1 MVRSDTKWLRGVTIG
16 VVATLA
22 LGACGGSTATT
33 APPATSA
40 PAATSAPVASASAG
54 GASVAPSTAP
64 ASTAPTGTK
73 GGTIY
78 ILTQSE
84 QWNQVDPQRA
94 YTGEDMAFFS
104 ATIYRSLTAYKLSP
118 DQKEGTSLTPDL
130 ATDLGTATNGGKT
143 WAFTLRDGVTFQDGS
158 PITCADVKYGV
169 SRTFAIDVINQGP
182 TYAIAYLDI
191 PSAADG
197 SSEYKGPYKKTGQD
211 LYDKAVT
218 CSADNKT
225 ITFNLNKAIA
235 DFNYT
240 VTLGFSPVPQAADTG
255 ETYGS
260 TVLPVS
266 SGPYKVDSYTTGNG
280 GKMLLS
286 RNPNW
291 SQASDPYRTALP
303 DKWEVD
309 FGIDAKVIDQRIM
322 QSAGNDAYAVQYGNV
337 QPENL
342 SVVFKDAETANPDYA
357 NRAIS
362 GFDPYSR
369 YYFINVQKV
378 KNVKIR
384 QAMAVALDRSAIRL
398 NIGGAFAGTYADG
411 VVKPNIG
418 ADYAPTGL
426 WDTFFGQP
434 VPDTGDPVLAKKL
447 ITESGEA
454 APKLT
459 FNFADTPVNQKTAA
473 IVIDS
478 LGKAGI
484 TVTPGPIEAGKYYSV
499 VFDPASAGEFGMGGW
514 GADWPNASTVIPPLF
529 TVKGGW
535 DLSQLDDPA
544 FNAKVDAALTEL
556 DRTKQEGLWQALNKE
571 AAENMYAIPT
581 FFGLSQTIAG
591 SKIAPAYRWA
601 AYGSWPYGALYVT
614 P

>member
-1 MVRSDTKWLRGVTIG
+1 MVRSDTRWLRGVTIG

-22 LGACGGSTATT
+22 LGACGGSTATS
-33 APPATSA
+33 APPASGA
-40 PAATSAPVASASAG
+40 PAATSAPAASASA

-78 ILTQSE
+78 VLTQSE

-118 DQKEGTSLTPDL
+118 DPTEGTSLTPDL
-130 ATDLGTATNGGKT
+130 ATDLGTATDGGKT
-143 WAFTLRDGVTFQDGS
+143 WAFTLRDGVAFQDGAA
-158 PITCADVKYGV
+158 ITCADVAYGV
-169 SRTFAIDVINQGP
+169 SRTFATDVINQGP

-191 PSAADG
+191 PSATDG
-197 SSEYKGPYKKTGQD
+197 SSEYKGPYTGVGQD

-218 CSADNKT
+218 CSADGKT
-225 ITFNLNKAIA
+225 ISFHLNKPIA

-240 VTLGFSPVPQAADTG
+240 VTLGFSPVPKAADTG
-255 ETYGS
+255 ETYG
-260 TVLPVS
+260 TATPPVS

-286 RNPNW
+286 RNENW
-291 SQASDPYRTALP
+291 DQASDPYRIPYP

-309 FGIDAKVIDQRIM
+309 FGIDPKVIDQRIM
-322 QSAGNDAYAVQYGNV
+322 QSAGNDQYALQYGGV

-342 SVVFKDAETANPDYA
+342 AVVFKDAETANPDYA
-357 NRAIS
+357 TRAIS

-369 YYFINVQKV
+369 YYWINVNKV

-398 NIGGAFAGTYADG
+398 NIGGAFAGDYADG
-411 VVKPNIG
+411 LVKPNIG
-418 ADYAPTGL
+418 ADYAPTGF
-426 WDTFFGQP
+426 WTDFFGQP
-434 VPDTGDPVLAKKL
+434 VPETGDPELAKKL

-454 APKLT
+454 APTLV
-459 FNFADTPVNQKTAA
+459 FNFADTPVNQKSAA

-484 TVTPGPIEAGKYYSV
+484 TVTPAPIEAGKYYSV
-499 VFDPASAGEFGMGGW
+499 VFDPEASGDFGMAGW
-514 GADWPNASTVIPPLF
+514 GADWPNASTVLPPLL
-529 TVKGGW
+529 TQKGGW

-544 FNAKVDAALTEL
+544 INAKADAALTEL
-556 DRTKQEGLWQALNKE
+556 DRTKQAGLWQALNKE
-571 AAENMYAIPT
+571 AAENVYTIPT
-581 FFGLSQTIAG
+581 FFGLTQTIAG
-591 SKIAPAYRWA
+591 TKVAPAFRWA
-601 AYGSWPYGALYVT
+601 AYGSWPYAAMYVL

>member
-1 MVRSDTKWLRGVTIG
+1 MAKSDTRWLRGAAIG

-22 LGACGGSTATT
+22 LSACGGSTATS

-40 PAATSAPVASASAG
+40 PVVTAAPGATAAPPTVEPTAAG
-54 GASVAPSTAP
+54 P
-64 ASTAPTGTK
+64 AK

-78 ILTQSE
+78 VLNQNE

-104 ATIYRSLTAYKLSP
+104 ATIYRSLTAYKLSADP
-118 DQKEGTSLTPDL
+118 TEGTALTPDL
-130 ATDLGTATNGGKT
+130 ATDLGTATDGGKT
-143 WAFTLRDGVTFQDGS
+143 WSFTLRDGVSFQDGS

-169 SRTFAIDVINQGP
+169 SRTFATDVINQGP

-191 PSAADG
+191 PSDADG
-197 SSEYKGPYKKTGQD
+197 SSSYKGPYKGTGQD

-218 CSADNKT
+218 CSADGKT
-225 ITFNLNKAIA
+225 ISFHLNKPIG

-240 VTLGFSPVPQAADTG
+240 VTLGFSPVPKAADTG
-255 ETYGS
+255 ETYGT

-286 RNPNW
+286 RNENW

-309 FGIDAKVIDQRIM
+309 FGIDPKVVDQRIM
-322 QSAGNDAYAVQYGNV
+322 QSAGNDAYAVQYGLV

-342 SVVFKDAETANPDYA
+342 ATIFKDPATANPDFEG
-357 NRAIS
+357 RAIS
-362 GFDPYSR
+362 GFDPYSS
-369 YYFINVQKV
+369 YYWINVQKV

-384 QAMAVALDRSAIRL
+384 QAMAVALDRSALRK
-398 NIGGAFAGTYADG
+398 NIGGDFAGQYADG
-411 VVKPNIG
+411 LVKPNLG
-418 ADYAPTGL
+418 ADYAPTGF
-426 WDTFFGQP
+426 WTDFFGQP
-434 VPDTGDPVLAKKL
+434 VPETGDPELAKKL
-447 ITESGEA
+447 IAESGEP
-454 APKLT
+454 APTLV
-459 FNFADTPVNQKTAA
+459 FNFRDTPVGQKTAA

-484 TVTPGPIEAGKYYSV
+484 KVTPAPIEGGKYYSV
-499 VFDPASAGEFGMGGW
+499 VFDPAAAGDFGTAGW
-514 GADWPNASTVIPPLF
+514 GADWPNASTVLPPLL
-529 TVKGGW
+529 TQKGGW

-544 FNAKVDAALTEL
+544 INAKVDAALSEL

-571 AAENMYAIPT
+571 AAENVYTIPT

-591 SKIAPAYRWA
+591 TKVAPAYRWP
-601 AYGSWPYGALYVT
+601 AYGSWPYAALYVK

>member
-1 MVRSDTKWLRGVTIG
+1 MVRSDTRWLRGAAIG

-22 LGACGGSTATT
+22 LSACGGSTATS

-40 PAATSAPVASASAG
+40 PVVTAAPGDTAAPPTVEPTAAG
-54 GASVAPSTAP
+54 P
-64 ASTAPTGTK
+64 AK

-78 ILTQSE
+78 ILTQNE

-104 ATIYRSLTAYKLSP
+104 ATIYRSLTAYKLSADP
-118 DQKEGTSLTPDL
+118 VEGTSLTPDL
-130 ATDLGTATNGGKT
+130 ATDLGTATDGGKT
-143 WAFTLRDGVTFQDGS
+143 WAFTLRDGVTFQDGA

-169 SRTFAIDVINQGP
+169 SRTFATDVINQGP

-191 PSAADG
+191 PSDADG
-197 SSEYKGPYKKTGQD
+197 SSSYKGPYTGTGQD
-211 LYDKAVT
+211 LYDKAVE
-218 CSADNKT
+218 CSADGKT
-225 ITFNLNKAIA
+225 ITFHLNKPIA

-240 VTLGFSPVPQAADTG
+240 VTLGFSPVPKAADTG
-255 ETYGS
+255 ETYGT

-286 RNPNW
+286 RNENW
-291 SQASDPYRTALP
+291 DQASDPYRTALP

-309 FGIDAKVIDQRIM
+309 FGIDPKVIDQRIM
-322 QSAGNDAYAVQYGNV
+322 QSSGNDQYAIQYGNV

-342 SVVFKDAETANPDYA
+342 SVVFKDAEQANPDYEG
-357 NRAIS
+357 RAIS

-369 YYFINVQKV
+369 YYWINVNKV

-398 NIGGAFAGTYADG
+398 NIGGAFAGEYADG
-411 VVKPNIG
+411 LVKPNIG
-418 ADYAPTGL
+418 ADYAPTGF
-426 WDTFFGQP
+426 WTDFFGQP
-434 VPDTGDPVLAKKL
+434 VPETGDPELAKKL

-478 LGKAGI
+478 LGKAGMV
-484 TVTPGPIEAGKYYSV
+484 VTPAPIEPGKYYSV
-499 VFDPASAGEFGMGGW
+499 VFDPEASGDFGTAGW
-514 GADWPNASTVIPPLF
+514 GADWPNASTVLPPLL
-529 TVKGGW
+529 TQKGGW

-544 FNAKVDAALTEL
+544 INAKVEAALTEL
-556 DRTKQEGLWQALNKE
+556 DRAKQATLWQELNKE
-571 AAENMYAIPT
+571 AAENVYTLPT

-591 SKIAPAYRWA
+591 TKIAPAYRWA
-601 AYGSWPYGALYVT
+601 AYGSWPYAALYVL

>member
-1 MVRSDTKWLRGVTIG
+1 MRSDTKWLRGVTIG

-225 ITFNLNKAIA
+225 ITFNLIKAIA

-286 RNPNW
+286 RNENW
-291 SQASDPYRTALP
+291 SQASDPYRTPYP

-309 FGIDAKVIDQRIM
+309 FGIDPKVIDQRIM

-398 NIGGAFAGTYADG
+398 NIGGAFAGSYADG